1 MVLKVFL
8 KRGQHFILRLED
20 SVNLSYFTI
29 HSQKVHKEVV
39 YL

>member
-1 MVLKVFL
+1 MELKVCL
-8 KRGQHFILRLED
+8 RKGQHFILKLED
-20 SVNLSYFTI
+20 SVNLGYFTI